1 MFSHTFSKKQNRLL
15 QFLGSLHDL
24 PQSTDKLHPQSLD
37 SGWRSWR
44 TPLYICTHRFTC
56 TEMLWTSS
64 FCSIPQF
71 VTFCLVKPPP
81 LTLFS
86 IMSHS
91 SILMDLDLFHLLLQ
105 LCLIVRSDQYFL
117 SMVPT
122 FPR

>member
-44 TPLYICTHRFTC
+44 TPFYILIDLRVLRCYG
-56 TEMLWTSS
+56 LS

-91 SILMDLDLFHLLLQ
+91 SILMDLELFHLLLQ